1 MAEVTKTTLSKF
13 KSALVHG
20 GARPSLFS
28 LSITAQPS
36 GFAAQSTALSG
47 LVPFHCT
54 VAEIP
59 GLEVTPIE
67 KQYFGRTTKIPGDI
81 TFAGTF
87 STTFINTEDFA
98 VRNALEIWTDGLN
111 SVTTNLYATGL
122 HAVWAGTVRLTQF
135 NKTGGSVIHYDF
147 QDCWPSNLSAID
159 LSYDSVSTIEEF
171 TVTWEYNYYTT
182 VIGTGP
188 GTITDTVHT

>member
-1 MAEVTKTTLSKF
+1 MATSISNFKAALS
-13 KSALVHG
+13 SG

-28 LSITAQPS
+28 LSITDQPS
-36 GFAAQSTALSG
+36 GFAVQSTALSG

-98 VRNALEIWTDGLN
+98 VRTSLEAWTKGLN
-111 SVTTNLYATGL
+111 GVTTNFYATGL
-122 HAVWAGTVRLTQF
+122 HAVWAGAVRLTQF
-135 NKTGGSVIHYDF
+135 NKTGGSVIHYNF

-159 LSYDSVSTIEEF
+159 LSHDSVSTIEDF

-182 VIGTGP
+182 EIGTGTKP
-188 GTITDTVHT
+188 QTDAVHP